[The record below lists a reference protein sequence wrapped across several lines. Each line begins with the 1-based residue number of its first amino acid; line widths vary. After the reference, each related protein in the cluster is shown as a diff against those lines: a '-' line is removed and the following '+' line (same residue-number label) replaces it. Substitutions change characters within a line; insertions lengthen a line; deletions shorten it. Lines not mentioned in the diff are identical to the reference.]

1 MHISIPLE
9 LVIRRFCFFF
19 LLFLNKLVMA
29 IKKKSMPQKS
39 GAFYLRWGFYP
50 GERWSVNCFKQE
62 ETGLHGRIHLDSLLL
77 GNSTIQ
83 VSREQP
89 WESVVHLTPA
99 TRLGLQAP
107 CQLQD
112 ALEYT
117 GNVKRTKQ
125 NLNCAKKKIPCSISS
140 HYLVTAL

>member
-9 LVIRRFCFFF
+9 VVIRRFHF
-19 LLFLNKLVMA
+19 LLFLNKFVMA
-29 IKKKSMPQKS
+29 IKKINALESLS
-39 GAFYLRWGFYP
+39 IIFEVGWGFYP
-50 GERWSVNCFKQE
+50 GEWWSVNCFKQE
-62 ETGLHGRIHLDSLLL
+62 ETWLHGRIRLDSLLL

-99 TRLGLQAP
+99 TRLRLQAP
-107 CQLQD
+107 CQCLEQD
-112 ALEYT
+112 SLEYT

-125 NLNCAKKKIPCSISS
+125 NLNCARKIPCSISS